1 VKRWKEGDRVLSI
14 PYPDYLT
21 GRVTQENLRNSMG
34 TSGNGTDYSCLIYR
48 EWILMLL
55 LGVLCEW
62 RIFKEEA
69 LLPTPKEMTD
79 VEACT
84 LQVAGVTAWMAMNGS
99 RPLGSPGGKG
109 EVILIQGTGGVAI
122 NGLRIA
128 KASSAEGTYYSIP
141 NF

>member
-1 VKRWKEGDRVLSI
+1 
-14 PYPDYLT
+14 
-21 GRVTQENLRNSMG
+21 
-34 TSGNGTDYSCLIYR
+34 
-48 EWILMLL
+48 MLL

-62 RIFKEEA
+62 RIFKGDA
-69 LLPTPKEMTD
+69 LLHTPKGMTD

-109 EVILIQGTGGVAI
+109 EVVLIQGTGGVAI
-122 NGLRIA
+122 NGLQIA
-128 KASSAEGTYYSIP
+128 KASGAEGTYYSIP